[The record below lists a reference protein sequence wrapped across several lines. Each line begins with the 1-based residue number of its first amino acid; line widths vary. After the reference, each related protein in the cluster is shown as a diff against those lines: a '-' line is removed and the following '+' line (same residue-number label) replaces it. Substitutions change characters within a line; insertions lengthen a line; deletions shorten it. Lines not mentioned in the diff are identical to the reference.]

1 MMIKYHTLLGSV
13 AQLVERSPLKR
24 LVAGSSPAGPTME
37 LIEVLDENGQKTG
50 QILDKEIIHQ
60 NGLWHREVAVWI
72 FNSKGET
79 LVQRRAASKKM
90 NPNQIGLCAGHV
102 PKNEDSIT
110 AMIREISE
118 ELGIQ
123 IEPKS
128 LNFLITEKKEKS
140 FPNGLVNR
148 IFNDVYY
155 LIIDREISK
164 FKIQKEELSE
174 IFWID
179 YMNLKERIFN
189 NDPEIG
195 FRSTPKTLNLLDQIY
210 SKIMH

>member
-1 MMIKYHTLLGSV
+1 
-13 AQLVERSPLKR
+13 
-24 LVAGSSPAGPTME
+24 ME
-37 LIEVLDENGQKTG
+37 LIAVLNEKGQKTG

-60 NGLWHREVAVWI
+60 NGLWHQEVAVWI

-79 LVQRRAASKKM
+79 LVQRRAATKKM

-102 PKNEDSIT
+102 PENEDSIT

-118 ELGIQ
+118 ELGIEVNQ
-123 IEPKS
+123 KS
-128 LNFLITEKKEKS
+128 LNFLIAEKKEKS
-140 FPNGLVNR
+140 FPNGLINR

-155 LIIDREISK
+155 LIIDKEITD
-164 FKIQKEELSE
+164 FKIQEEELSE

-179 YMNLKERIFN
+179 YMKFKERILN

-195 FRSTPKTLNLLDQIY
+195 FRSTPKILNLLDQIY